1 MRNMGF
7 ASFYSE
13 RFDLVLFDDVENGS
27 LVAEVVRAGLDPAV
41 ALNTAEQPHAQQA
54 LLTTN
59 ILQKKT
65 SLEKGNL
72 QKKNP
77 LFNILSKKD
86 FIQRHPS

>member
-41 ALNTAEQPHAQQA
+41 ALNTAEQPHAPQQA

-59 ILQKKT
+59 IL
-65 SLEKGNL
+65 
-72 QKKNP
+72 
-77 LFNILSKKD
+77 
-86 FIQRHPS
+86 